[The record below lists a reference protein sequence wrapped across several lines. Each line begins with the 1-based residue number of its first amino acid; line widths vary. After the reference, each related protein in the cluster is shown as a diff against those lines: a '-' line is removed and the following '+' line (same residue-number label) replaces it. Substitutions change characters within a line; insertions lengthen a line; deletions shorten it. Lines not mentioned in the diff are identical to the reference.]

1 MSILGIVVIVII
13 GIGFGFGGSA
23 LLDGRLSINWF
34 LLIGAAFVV
43 GVLFLLGGI
52 FGRNHN
58 TDRDINGEIE
68 GRLQHFA
75 NKRVKLLGQIGHP
88 ENNGD
93 WSPYQKQIFD
103 RVDQLKE
110 QEAEFRETIE
120 YGTVTD
126 GSENYYSYKKG
137 LR

>member
-1 MSILGIVVIVII
+1 MGWVAIIIIVI
-13 GIGFGFGGSA
+13 GLVAGGHA
-23 LLDGRLSINWF
+23 LIEGRLPINF
-34 LLIGAAFVV
+34 FTGFV
-43 GVLFLLGGI
+43 GVFIAGVLVMLGGM

-58 TDRDINGEIE
+58 KDRDTNGEIE

-103 RVDQLKE
+103 RVDQIKE

-126 GSENYYSYKKG
+126 GSENYYSYKDGRK
-137 LR
+137 